1 MVLNINE
8 LREYMAI
15 KINHPNETLTPES
28 GVLEINAQGALKL
41 PIGGTSQRP
50 IGAEGQLRYSNEL
63 FNPEFFD
70 GVNWQVLTNRV
81 YVDARITQTDTNINT
96 TISNLAL
103 NDLTDVTVTSPA
115 TGEVLV
121 YDSTLGVFR
130 SQTNTLTPITRNFI
144 GDGTTLE
151 FNIQTS
157 VSSPNLLVVSI
168 NGITQE
174 PYYSYTIIDG
184 ITLVFDE
191 APAQSDRI
199 QVRILRSNTTSD
211 RPRPKI
217 TNISYSTVGIYT
229 TISVVCL
236 DTTYGTGAIIGG
248 QAITRIDYPSE
259 NILQLMV
266 ETSQIPPPHLL
277 TAQDL
282 TLVDT
287 SGNEYVYKNLINYG
301 GASRPQFTNSTSYIG
316 SFSPG
321 NSINFPIGVNN
332 SISITILPAN
342 AGESAIGWLS
352 VSGTS
357 IVGTAPNNSSPSRYE
372 ISVVASNGPVNIT
385 KNYWLLII

>member
-1 MVLNINE
+1 
-8 LREYMAI
+8 MAI
-15 KINHPNETLTPES
+15 KINHSNETLTPES

-41 PIGGTSQRP
+41 PTGASADRP
-50 IGAEGQLRYSNEL
+50 TGEQGLMRYSSEL

-70 GVNWQVLTNRV
+70 GSNWKLLTHKE
-81 YVDARITQTDTNINT
+81 YVDSLIGQTDTDLTT
-96 TISNLAL
+96 TINNLTL
-103 NDLTDVTVTSPA
+103 NDLTDVTVTSPV

-121 YDSTLGVFR
+121 YDTTIGQFR
-130 SQTNTLTPITRNFI
+130 SQTNTLTPITKNFI
-144 GDGTTLE
+144 GDGVTLE
-151 FNIQTS
+151 FDIETS
-157 VSSPNLLVVSI
+157 VSSPHLLVVSI

-184 ITLVFDE
+184 TTLAFDE

-217 TNISYSTVGIYT
+217 TNISYSTIGQYT

-236 DTTYGTGAIIGG
+236 DITYGTGAKIGS

-259 NILQLMV
+259 NILQLMI
-266 ETSQIPPPHLL
+266 ETSQVSGSLWT

-282 TLVDT
+282 TLIDV

-301 GASRPQFTNSTSYIG
+301 ASKPKFTDSTSYIG
-316 SFSPG
+316 RFRG
-321 NSINFPIGVNN
+321 GDSINFSIGVNN
-332 SISITILPAN
+332 AVYTSIQPAN
-342 AGESAIGWLS
+342 AGESAISWLS

-372 ISVVASNGPVNIT
+372 VTVVASDGLVNIT
-385 KNYWLLII
+385 KNYWLLVI

>member
-1 MVLNINE
+1 
-8 LREYMAI
+8 MAI
-15 KINHPNETLTPES
+15 KVNHSNETITPES
-28 GVLEINAQGALKL
+28 GVLEINSQGALKL
-41 PIGGTSQRP
+41 PIGDSTQRP
-50 IGAEGQLRYSNEL
+50 TGEEGQFRYSNEL

-70 GVNWQVLTNRV
+70 GSTWRLLTNKD
-81 YVDARITQTDTNINT
+81 YVDSQISQTDSDLTT
-96 TISNLAL
+96 TINNLQL
-103 NDLTDVTVTSPA
+103 NDLTDVMVTSPV

-121 YDSTLGVFR
+121 YDTTIGQFR
-130 SQTNTLTPITRNFI
+130 SQTNALTPITRNFI

-151 FNIQTS
+151 YDIQTS

-174 PYYSYTIIDG
+174 PYYSYSIIDG
-184 ITLVFDE
+184 TTLAFDE

-217 TNISYSTVGIYT
+217 TNITYSTIGSFT

-236 DTTYGTGAIIGG
+236 DITYGTGAKIGN

-266 ETSQIPPPHLL
+266 ETSQVTGSLWTTP
-277 TAQDL
+277 QDL
-282 TLVDT
+282 TLVDV

-301 GASRPQFTNSTSYIG
+301 ASKPKFTDSTSYIG
-316 SFSPG
+316 RFRAG
-321 NSINFPIGVNN
+321 DSINFPIGVNN
-332 SISITILPAN
+332 TTSIDVQPAN
-342 AGESAIGWLS
+342 AGESAISWLS

-357 IVGTAPNNSSPSRYE
+357 IVGTAPNNSNPSRYE
-372 ISVVASNGPVNIT
+372 ITVVASNGLVDIT
-385 KNYWLLII
+385 KNYWLLVI

>member
-1 MVLNINE
+1 
-8 LREYMAI
+8 MAI
-15 KINHPNETLTPES
+15 KINHSRETLTPEG
-28 GVLEINAQGALKL
+28 GVLEINAHGALKL
-41 PIGGTSQRP
+41 PTGGEAQRP
-50 IGAEGQLRYSNEL
+50 VGSEGQIRYSNEL

-70 GVNWQVLTNRV
+70 GSIWRLLTNKD
-81 YVDARITQTDTNINT
+81 YVDSQITQTD
-96 TISNLAL
+96 SNLTNTINNLQL
-103 NDLTDVTVTSPA
+103 NDLADVIVTNPTS
-115 TGEVLV
+115 GEVLV
-121 YDSTLGVFR
+121 YDTAIGQFR
-130 SQTNTLTPITRNFI
+130 SQINALTPITRNFM

-151 FNIQTS
+151 FDIQTS
-157 VSSPNLLVVSI
+157 VSNPHLLVVSI

-184 ITLVFDE
+184 TTLTFDE

-217 TNISYSTVGIYT
+217 TNISYSTLGAFT

-236 DTTYGTGAIIGG
+236 DITYGTGAKIGG

-266 ETSQIPPPHLL
+266 ETSQIITGSLWT

-301 GASRPQFTNSTSYIG
+301 ASKPQFTDSTSYIG
-316 SFSPG
+316 RFRG
-321 NSINFPIGVNN
+321 GDSINFLLGVNN
-332 SISITILPAN
+332 ATSITIQPAN
-342 AGESAIGWLS
+342 AGESAISWLS
-352 VSGTS
+352 VSGNS
-357 IVGTAPNNSSPSRYE
+357 IVGNAPNNSSPSRYE
-372 ISVVASNGPVNIT
+372 ITIVASDGLVNIT
-385 KNYWLLII
+385 KNYWLLVI

>member
-1 MVLNINE
+1 
-8 LREYMAI
+8 MAI

-41 PIGGTSQRP
+41 PTGDSIQRP
-50 IGAEGQLRYSNEL
+50 TGEEGQIRYSNEL
-63 FNPEFFD
+63 FNPEFYD
-70 GVNWQVLTNRV
+70 GSTWRLLTNKD
-81 YVDARITQTDTNINT
+81 YVDSQISQTDTNLST
-96 TISNLAL
+96 TISNLQL
-103 NDLTDVTVTSPA
+103 NDLTDVMVTSPV

-121 YDSTLGVFR
+121 YDTSIGQFR
-130 SQTNTLTPITRNFI
+130 SQTNALTPITRNFT

-151 FNIQTS
+151 FDIQTS
-157 VSSPNLLVVSI
+157 VSNPNLLVVSI

-174 PYYSYTIIDG
+174 PYYSYSIIDG
-184 ITLVFDE
+184 TTLAFDE

-217 TNISYSTVGIYT
+217 TNISYSTLGSFT

-236 DTTYGTGAIIGG
+236 DITYGTGAKIGG
-248 QAITRIDYPSE
+248 QSITRIDYPSE

-266 ETSQIPPPHLL
+266 ETSQVFGSLWT

-282 TLVDT
+282 TLIDV

-301 GASRPQFTNSTSYIG
+301 ASKPQFTDSTSYIG
-316 SFSPG
+316 RFRAG
-321 NSINFPIGVNN
+321 DSINFLLGVNN
-332 SISITILPAN
+332 TTSITIQPAN
-342 AGESAIGWLS
+342 AGESAISWLA

-372 ISVVASNGPVNIT
+372 ITLVASDGSVNIT
-385 KNYWLLII
+385 KNYWLLVL

>member
-1 MVLNINE
+1 
-8 LREYMAI
+8 MAI
-15 KINHPNETLTPES
+15 KVNHSTETLTPEG

-41 PIGGTSQRP
+41 PAGNSLQRP
-50 IGAEGQLRYSNEL
+50 TGSEGQLRYSNEL

-70 GVNWQVLTNRV
+70 GTNWRLLTNKD
-81 YVDARITQTDTNINT
+81 YVDSQITQTDSNLNN
-96 TISNLAL
+96 TISNLQL
-103 NDLTDVTVTSPA
+103 NDLTDVTVTSPT
-115 TGEVLV
+115 TGDVLV
-121 YDSTLGVFR
+121 YDTTIGQFR
-130 SQTNTLTPITRNFI
+130 SQTNALTPITRNFL

-151 FNIQTS
+151 FDIQTS
-157 VSSPNLLVVSI
+157 VSNPNLLVVSI

-184 ITLVFDE
+184 TTLTFDE

-217 TNISYSTVGIYT
+217 TNISYSTLGSYT

-236 DTTYGTGAIIGG
+236 DITYGTGAKIGG

-266 ETSQIPPPHLL
+266 ETSQVTGSIWTTP
-277 TAQDL
+277 QDL

-301 GASRPQFTNSTSYIG
+301 ATKPQFTDSTSYIG
-316 SFSPG
+316 RFRG
-321 NSINFPIGVNN
+321 GDSINFLLGVNN
-332 SISITILPAN
+332 TTSITIQPAN
-342 AGESAIGWLS
+342 AGESAISWLS
-352 VSGTS
+352 ISGTS

-372 ISVVASNGPVNIT
+372 ITVVASDGLVNIT
-385 KNYWLLII
+385 KNYWLLVI

>member
-1 MVLNINE
+1 
-8 LREYMAI
+8 MAI

-41 PIGGTSQRP
+41 PTGDSAQRP
-50 IGAEGQLRYSNEL
+50 VGVEGQFRYSNEL

-70 GVNWQVLTNRV
+70 GTNWRLLTNKD
-81 YVDARITQTDTNINT
+81 YVDGQITQTDTNINT
-96 TISNLAL
+96 TISNLQL
-103 NDLTDVTVTSPA
+103 NDLTDVTVTSPT
-115 TGEVLV
+115 TGDVLV
-121 YDSTLGVFR
+121 YDTTIGQFR
-130 SQTNTLTPITRNFI
+130 GQTNVLTPITRNFM

-151 FNIQTS
+151 FDIQTS

-174 PYYSYTIIDG
+174 PYYSYTVVDG
-184 ITLVFDE
+184 TTLAFDE

-199 QVRILRSNTTSD
+199 QVKILRSNTTSD
-211 RPRPKI
+211 RPRPRI
-217 TNISYSTVGIYT
+217 TNISYSTLGAYT

-236 DTTYGTGAIIGG
+236 DITYGTGAKIGG

-266 ETSQIPPPHLL
+266 ETSQITGSVWT

-301 GASRPQFTNSTSYIG
+301 ASKPQFTDSTSYIG
-316 SFSPG
+316 RFRG
-321 NSINFPIGVNN
+321 GDSINFLLGVNN
-332 SISITILPAN
+332 TTSITIQPAN
-342 AGESAIGWLS
+342 AGESAISWLS
-352 VSGTS
+352 ISGTS

-372 ISVVASNGPVNIT
+372 ITVVASDGLININ
-385 KNYWLLII
+385 KNYWLLVI

>member
-1 MVLNINE
+1 
-8 LREYMAI
+8 MAI
-15 KINHPNETLTPES
+15 KVNHSTETLTPES
-28 GVLEINAQGALKL
+28 GVLEVNAQGALKL
-41 PIGGTSQRP
+41 PTGSSLQRP
-50 IGAEGQLRYSNEL
+50 IGTEGQLRYSNEL

-70 GVNWQVLTNRV
+70 GTTWRLLTNKD
-81 YVDARITQTDTNINT
+81 YVDSQITQTDSDLTNTIN
-96 TISNLAL
+96 NLQL
-103 NDLTDVTVTSPA
+103 NDLTDVTVTNPT

-121 YDSTLGVFR
+121 YDTTIGQFR
-130 SQTNTLTPITRNFI
+130 SQTNALTPITRNFM

-151 FNIQTS
+151 FDIQTS
-157 VSSPNLLVVSI
+157 VSNPNLLVVSI

-174 PYYSYTIIDG
+174 PYYSYTIVDG
-184 ITLVFDE
+184 TTLTFDE

-217 TNISYSTVGIYT
+217 TNISYSTLGQYT

-236 DTTYGTGAIIGG
+236 DITYGTGAKIGG

-266 ETSQIPPPHLL
+266 ETSQVTGSLWN

-301 GASRPQFTNSTSYIG
+301 SSKPQFTDSTSYIG
-316 SFSPG
+316 RFRG
-321 NSINFPIGVNN
+321 GDSINFPIGVNN
-332 SISITILPAN
+332 TTSINIQPAN
-342 AGESAIGWLS
+342 AGESAISWLS

-357 IVGTAPNNSSPSRYE
+357 IVGTAPNNSNPSRYE
-372 ISVVASNGPVNIT
+372 ITIVASDGLINIT
-385 KNYWLLII
+385 KNYWLLVI

>member
-1 MVLNINE
+1 
-8 LREYMAI
+8 MAI
-15 KINHPNETLTPES
+15 KINHSTETLTPEN

-41 PIGGTSQRP
+41 PTGGSSQRP
-50 IGAEGQLRYSNEL
+50 SGTEGQLRYSSEL

-70 GVNWQVLTNRV
+70 GADWQLLTNKV
-81 YVDARITQTDTNINT
+81 YVDAQITQTDTSLNN
-96 TISNLAL
+96 TISNLQL
-103 NDLTDVTVTSPA
+103 NDLTDVTVTNPT
-115 TGEVLV
+115 TGDVLV
-121 YDSTLGVFR
+121 YDTAIGQFR
-130 SQTNTLTPITRNFI
+130 SQTNALTPITRNFM

-151 FNIQTS
+151 FDIQTS
-157 VSSPNLLVVSI
+157 VSNPNLLVVSI

-184 ITLVFDE
+184 TTLTFDE
-191 APAQSDRI
+191 APADRDRI

-217 TNISYSTVGIYT
+217 TNISYSTLGAYT

-236 DTTYGTGAIIGG
+236 DITYGTGAKIGS
-248 QAITRIDYPSE
+248 QSITRIDYPSE

-266 ETSQIPPPHLL
+266 ETSQVTGSLWN

-301 GASRPQFTNSTSYIG
+301 ANKPKFTDSTSYIG
-316 SFSPG
+316 RFRAG
-321 NSINFPIGVNN
+321 DSINSPLGVNN
-332 SISITILPAN
+332 TTSITIQPAN
-342 AGESAIGWLS
+342 SGESAISWLS

-357 IVGTAPNNSSPSRYE
+357 IVGNAPNNSTPSRYE
-372 ISVVASNGPVNIT
+372 ITIVASDGLINIT
-385 KNYWLLII
+385 KNYWLLVI

>member
-1 MVLNINE
+1 
-8 LREYMAI
+8 MAI
-15 KINHPNETLTPES
+15 KVNHSNETITPES

-41 PIGGTSQRP
+41 PTGDSVQRP
-50 IGAEGQLRYSNEL
+50 EGEEGQIRYSNEL

-70 GVNWQVLTNRV
+70 GSTWRLLTNKD
-81 YVDARITQTDTNINT
+81 YVDSQITQTDSSLTNTIN
-96 TISNLAL
+96 NLKL
-103 NDLTDVTVTSPA
+103 NDLTDVMVTSPV

-121 YDSTLGVFR
+121 YDTTIGQFR

-144 GDGTTLE
+144 GDGATLE
-151 FNIQTS
+151 FDIQTS

-174 PYYSYTIIDG
+174 PYYSYSIVDG
-184 ITLVFDE
+184 TTLAFDE
-191 APAQSDRI
+191 APALSDRI

-217 TNISYSTVGIYT
+217 TDITYSTIGPYT

-236 DTTYGTGAIIGG
+236 DITYGTGAKIGG

-266 ETSQIPPPHLL
+266 ETSQITGSLWTTP
-277 TAQDL
+277 QDL
-282 TLVDT
+282 TLVDV

-301 GASRPQFTNSTSYIG
+301 ASKPQFTDSTSYIG
-316 SFSPG
+316 RFRG
-321 NSINFPIGVNN
+321 GDSINFVLGVNN
-332 SISITILPAN
+332 TTSITIQPAN
-342 AGESAIGWLS
+342 AGESAINWLS

-372 ISVVASNGPVNIT
+372 ITVVASDGLVNIT
-385 KNYWLLII
+385 KNYWLLVI